1 MELLRRAISA
11 AGGCEQWRE
20 VSGFTAHMTIGGD
33 LIGRKF
39 RPEAL
44 KEIAVDADASERIV
58 RITGLDS
65 EDDRFFC
72 RADQV
77 GVEDENGNI
86 IRVERR
92 SFEDWERRAPE
103 VSWDILDVVQY
114 CGYSVWSYVATP
126 YLLQSTGLRCVDQPH
141 EHPIERTRSVCVEF
155 PRAAMA
161 YPLLQTLHFDAQGLL
176 VRMDYEAVELDG
188 AIVSQSVGAHQNFSG
203 YLVPTL
209 RRSRLIGSKY
219 TSAAPA
225 LLDIEIFD
233 LDIRRR

>member
-1 MELLRRAISA
+1 MELVRRAISA
-11 AGGCEQWRE
+11 AGGAEQWRA
-20 VSGFTAHMTIGGD
+20 VSGFTAHMTIDGD
-33 LIGRKF
+33 LIGQKF
-39 RPEAL
+39 RPAAL
-44 KEIAVDADASERIV
+44 KEIAVDADVSERVV

-77 GVEDENGNI
+77 GIEDENGNI

-103 VSWDILDVVQY
+103 ISWDILDLVQY
-114 CGYSVWSYVATP
+114 CSYSVWSYVATP
-126 YLLQSTGLRCVDQPH
+126 YLLQSTGLRCVDQPR
-141 EHPIERTRSVCVEF
+141 EHPIEQTRSVCVEF

-161 YPLLQTLHFDAQGLL
+161 YPILQTLHFDAQGLL

-188 AIVSQSVGAHQNFSG
+188 AIVSQSVSAHQNFSG

-219 TSAAPA
+219 TSATPA

>member
-1 MELLRRAISA
+1 MELLRLAILA
-11 AGGCEQWRE
+11 AGGAEQWRE
-20 VSGFTAHMTIGGD
+20 VSGFAAHMTIDGD
-33 LIGRKF
+33 LIGQKF
-39 RPEAL
+39 RPAAL
-44 KEIAVDADASERIV
+44 KEIAVDADVSEQIV

-92 SFEDWERRAPE
+92 SFEDWERRAPAIP
-103 VSWDILDVVQY
+103 WDILDLVQY
-114 CGYSVWSYVATP
+114 CSYSVWSYVATP
-126 YLLQSTGLRCVDQPH
+126 YLLQSAGLRYVDQPT
-141 EHPIERTRSVCVEF
+141 ERTRSVCVEF
-155 PRAAMA
+155 PRTAMV

-188 AIVSQSVGAHQNFSG
+188 AAVSQSVGAHQDFSG

-233 LDIRRR
+233 IDIRRR

>member
-11 AGGCEQWRE
+11 AGGSERWRE
-20 VSGFTAHMTIGGD
+20 MSGFTAHMTIGGD
-33 LIGRKF
+33 LIGQKF

-44 KEIAVDADASERIV
+44 KEIAIDADVPEQIV
-58 RITGLDS
+58 RITGLGS
-65 EDDRFFC
+65 EEDRFFC
-72 RADQV
+72 HADQV

-103 VSWDILDVVQY
+103 ISWDILDLVQY
-114 CGYSVWSYVATP
+114 CSYSVWSYVATP
-126 YLLQSTGLRCVDQPH
+126 YLLQSAGLRCVDQPH
-141 EHPIERTRSVCVEF
+141 VYPIERTRSVRVEF

-161 YPLLQTLHFDAQGLL
+161 YPLLQTLHIDAQGLL

-188 AIVSQSVGAHQNFSG
+188 ASVSQSVGAHQNFSG

-209 RRSRLIGSKY
+209 RRSRLIGSEN

-233 LDIRRR
+233 LDVRRG

>member
-1 MELLRRAISA
+1 MELLRLAISA
-11 AGGCEQWRE
+11 TGGAEQWRE
-20 VSGFTAHMTIGGD
+20 VSGFTAHMTIDGD
-33 LIGRKF
+33 LIGQKF
-39 RPEAL
+39 RPAAL
-44 KEIAVDADASERIV
+44 KEIAVDADVSERIV

-103 VSWDILDVVQY
+103 ISWDILDLVQY
-114 CGYSVWSYVATP
+114 CSYSVWSYVATP
-126 YLLQSTGLRCVDQPH
+126 YLLQSAGLRYVDQPH
-141 EHPIERTRSVCVEF
+141 QHPTERTRSVSVEF
-155 PRAAMA
+155 PRAAMV

-188 AIVSQSVGAHQNFSG
+188 ATVSQSVGAHQNFSG

-219 TSAAPA
+219 TSAAPT

-233 LDIRRR
+233 LDVRRG